1 MQAGHRLWWSMLL
14 FFSLLIATVA
24 LAARDISS
32 DHANAQA
39 LPESNQ
45 APSQSLP
52 LSPLNT
58 PAESDSNTAPQRGIT
73 PPPAFAAPPP
83 QEIVLNFDNANLY
96 KVIKVIAD
104 ILELNYIIDPKIK
117 GTVNIHA
124 TGAISKDALM
134 VIFTDILR
142 INRAA
147 IVQKGE
153 VYHIVPMAD
162 TKTKALTL
170 RQPPGDAQDDSIEPL
185 DTVTIQVIPLRYV
198 APSEI
203 EKIVK
208 PFLSSGSHVIG
219 YERSR
224 LLLITDFP
232 DNIDKVLSLVELF
245 DINVFERVNVRLFP
259 IKNADVTDVAQ
270 ELEKIFAAFELSTKS
285 GRGAGINFVPVT
297 RINSLLMITS
307 LPEALEVAERW
318 LQEMDTQEGEV
329 DVRTFIYHVRNGIST
344 ELADLLNSIFMQKRD
359 AAAGQPRTV
368 AVNQQAKNVAE
379 GSKNTAESRGIESKA
394 GITGE
399 VQVIAYATTNTLIIK
414 ANPRDY
420 EIVEGILE
428 ELDIIPRQVLIE
440 VAIAEVKLEEDTA
453 YGIEYAFQDRG
464 TDVTAFA
471 GSSVDTGFTGNF
483 FQVLAGDQ
491 TTLLATLKAFASE
504 TDLRVIA
511 SPHII
516 ATDGKEASIRVGD
529 EVAIRTSEARPTGA
543 DAGSAVDVSIQR
555 RDTGTILRVTPH
567 INATGLVTLEVDLEK
582 SNVTA
587 VPPGGSSD
595 VGINKRTMSTT
606 MVVQDGETVLLG
618 GLIDER
624 VSTTISKV
632 PVLGDIPYLGALF
645 RRTETSLARTELILL
660 ITPHVIRNLRES
672 IEATEEFKTSVPGV
686 TEHLTINEY

>member
-1 MQAGHRLWWSMLL
+1 M
-14 FFSLLIATVA
+14 
-24 LAARDISS
+24 
-32 DHANAQA
+32 
-39 LPESNQ
+39 
-45 APSQSLP
+45 
-52 LSPLNT
+52 
-58 PAESDSNTAPQRGIT
+58 
-73 PPPAFAAPPP
+73 
-83 QEIVLNFDNANLY
+83 
-96 KVIKVIAD
+96 IAD

-147 IVQKGE
+147 IVQKGA

-170 RQPPGDAQDDSIEPL
+170 RQPPGDAQDDSIDPL
-185 DTVTIQVIPLRYV
+185 DAVTIQVIPLRYI
-198 APSEI
+198 APPEI

-208 PFLSSGSHVIG
+208 PFLSSGGHVIG

-245 DINVFERVNVRLFP
+245 DINVFEQVNVRLFP
-259 IKNADVTDVAQ
+259 IKNADVADVAQ
-270 ELEKIFAAFELSTKS
+270 EMEKLFAAFELPTKS

-297 RINSLLMITS
+297 RINSLLVITS

-318 LQEMDTQEGEV
+318 LQEMDTREGEV

-344 ELADLLNSIFMQKRD
+344 ELADLLNSIFMQKQD

-379 GSKNTAESRGIESKA
+379 GRGIESKA

-440 VAIAEVKLEEDTA
+440 VAIAEVTLEEDTT

-471 GSSVDTGFTGNF
+471 GSSAGSGFTGNF

-491 TTLLATLKAFASE
+491 NHAPCHAQS
-504 TDLRVIA
+504 LRKRNR
-511 SPHII
+511 SQ
-516 ATDGKEASIRVGD
+516 GD
-529 EVAIRTSEARPTGA
+529 
-543 DAGSAVDVSIQR
+543 
-555 RDTGTILRVTPH
+555 RVTPYH
-567 INATGLVTLEVDLEK
+567 CDRWEGSINSGW
-582 SNVTA
+582 
-587 VPPGGSSD
+587 
-595 VGINKRTMSTT
+595 
-606 MVVQDGETVLLG
+606 
-618 GLIDER
+618 
-624 VSTTISKV
+624 
-632 PVLGDIPYLGALF
+632 
-645 RRTETSLARTELILL
+645 
-660 ITPHVIRNLRES
+660 
-672 IEATEEFKTSVPGV
+672 
-686 TEHLTINEY
+686 